1 MSTGTTSESSSSKLT
16 DAKYPSCYIVWLFLI
31 TLPLL
36 AGHRYVDEL
45 YDYQH
50 VLMHIE
56 DAAMTLLLW
65 RGHFAITIFGKKLLL
80 PIHSLTAFTMAV
92 ILVEN
97 PELYPSF
104 CFACVAWL
112 LIAAVDRRQENPDVW
127 SRCHSFTEILEKVVV
142 GSCSTKPHNIK
153 PFYRFD
159 EAKSAAEKWMNRI
172 KNAEELAKRQELE
185 AAKEEAENLKDM
197 QAIGEANADI
207 STKVGGGL
215 SLDPLK
221 STLYPIQIIL
231 AQCCG
236 GLRLVKNIVTWE
248 ESYFSFWITV
258 GCAFLAV
265 VCAFVPWFF
274 LLRWTSRIVVWVFF
288 GPWMKLVDVCYVSKL
303 KPETEEEIIQ
313 RMQLERQ
320 QRKLATTEAAKQA
333 RLVRENAAKMRAM
346 KTVMF
351 GRFASRVPMI
361 KNDRYTDIPL
371 PQSSAKPYEQ
381 KALTLAELAMQEA
394 GYNRTRLPGQTLV
407 GDMIPRME
415 SETLTSAPTGK
426 PTASPQKLSR
436 NTPGGGT
443 KVQSESTATAYL
455 HIGSI
460 VTLAGVVT
468 FFGVPIL
475 ATYSDFVVKKL
486 QGE

>member
-1 MSTGTTSESSSSKLT
+1 MTDTTSGSSSSKLT
-16 DAKYPSCYIVWLFLI
+16 ETECI
-31 TLPLL
+31 TLLL
-36 AGHRYVDEL
+36 WLQFPDASHFVVEHRYVDEL
-45 YDYQH
+45 YEYQH

-65 RGHFAITIFGKKLLL
+65 RGHFALEFFGKSFLL
-80 PIHSLTAFTMAV
+80 PIHSMVAFTMAV

-97 PELYPSF
+97 PELYPSV
-104 CFACVAWL
+104 CFACIAWL
-112 LIAAVDRRQENPDVW
+112 LLAAMDRRQENPDAW

-142 GSCSTKPHNIK
+142 GRCSTQPHDIK
-153 PFYRFD
+153 PFYRFE
-159 EAKSAAEKWMNRI
+159 EAKSAAEKWMKRI
-172 KNAEELAKRQELE
+172 KDAEERAQKQEIE
-185 AAKEEAENLKDM
+185 AAKEEAENLKNL
-197 QAIGEANADI
+197 QAIGEADADI

-215 SLDPLK
+215 SIDPFK
-221 STLYPIQIIL
+221 STLYPIQIL
-231 AQCCG
+231 LGQCCG
-236 GLRLVKNIVTWE
+236 GLRFVKNIVRWE

-258 GCAFLAV
+258 GSGFLAV
-265 VCAFVPWFF
+265 VCAFVPWLF
-274 LLRWTSRIVVWVFF
+274 LIRWTARIVVWVLF
-288 GPWMKLVDVCYVSKL
+288 GPWMKLVDVFYVSKL
-303 KPETEEEIIQ
+303 KPETEEERIQ
-313 RMQLERQ
+313 RLQLEKQ
-320 QRKLATTEAAKQA
+320 HRKLAATEAAKQA
-333 RLVRENAAKMRAM
+333 RLVRENTAKMRAM
-346 KTVMF
+346 KKVMF
-351 GRFASRVPMI
+351 GKFASAVPII
-361 KNDRYTDIPL
+361 KQDRYSDIPL
-371 PQSSAKPYEQ
+371 PQSSAKPYSQ

-426 PTASPQKLSR
+426 PTASPEKLSR

-475 ATYSDFVVKKL
+475 AAYSDFIVQKF

>member
-1 MSTGTTSESSSSKLT
+1 M
-16 DAKYPSCYIVWLFLI
+16 
-31 TLPLL
+31 PLV
-36 AGHRYVDEL
+36 ADRRYVDEL

-65 RGHFAITIFGKKLLL
+65 RGHFALRLFGKEFLL
-80 PIHSLTAFTMAV
+80 PIHSLIAFALAV
-92 ILVEN
+92 VLVEN
-97 PELYPSF
+97 PELFPSF
-104 CFACVAWL
+104 CFACIAWL
-112 LIAAVDRRQENPDVW
+112 LIAAMERRQENPDVW
-127 SRCHSFTEILEKVVV
+127 CRCHSFTEILEKVVV

-153 PFYRFD
+153 PFYRFE
-159 EAKSAAEKWMNRI
+159 EAKSAAEKWMKRI
-172 KNAEELAKRQELE
+172 KDAEELAKKQELE
-185 AAKEEAENLKDM
+185 AAKEEAENLKNL
-197 QAIGEANADI
+197 QAIGEADADI
-207 STKVGGGL
+207 STKVGGGFE
-215 SLDPLK
+215 PFK

-236 GLRLVKNIVTWE
+236 GLRFVKNVVRWE

-258 GCAFLAV
+258 GSVFLAV
-265 VCAFVPWFF
+265 VCAFIPWFF
-274 LLRWTSRIVVWVFF
+274 LFQWTSRIIVWVFF
-288 GPWMKLVDVCYVSKL
+288 GPWMKLVDVFYVSKI
-303 KPETEEEIIQ
+303 KPETEEERVQ
-313 RMQLERQ
+313 RVQLERQ

-351 GRFASRVPMI
+351 GRFASRVPII
-361 KNDRYTDIPL
+361 KKDRYSDIPL
-371 PQSSAKPYEQ
+371 PQSSAKPYKQ

-407 GDMIPRME
+407 GDMIPRRE

-426 PTASPQKLSR
+426 PTASPEKLSR
-436 NTPGGGT
+436 STPGGGT

-475 ATYSDFVVKKL
+475 ATYSDFIVKKL